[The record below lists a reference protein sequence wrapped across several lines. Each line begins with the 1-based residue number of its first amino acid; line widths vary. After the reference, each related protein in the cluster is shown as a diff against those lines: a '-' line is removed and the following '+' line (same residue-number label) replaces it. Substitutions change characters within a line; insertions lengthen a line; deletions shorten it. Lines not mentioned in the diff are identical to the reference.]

1 MSLRDQSKLK
11 AIVYG
16 GSGFL
21 GSHVADALSGD
32 GHDVRLFDKSPSPY
46 LRADQEMILGDL
58 CSADQVIEA
67 ARGCDLLFNFAGIA
81 DIDEA
86 HANPAQT
93 VQVNVGGTVNTLQA
107 AKEAKAQRY
116 IFASTVYV
124 YSTMGSM
131 YKASK
136 QAAECF
142 IETFHEQHDVD
153 YTVLRFG
160 TLYGRRADRRNRIHS
175 ILQDALETGSIEYP
189 GSGEAV
195 REFIHVRDAAQMTLR
210 ILDDEYAN
218 KHLILTGQEKMR
230 MSDLLRMISELMSND
245 VSWVCK
251 EEEPAG
257 HYMVTPYSFQPRLGH
272 KLVPDDFI
280 DLGQGLLDCLSE
292 LHEAKEHVSANISV
306 EKHSQR

>member
-1 MSLRDQSKLK
+1 MRDQLKRK

-21 GSHVADALSGD
+21 GSHVADALSDD
-32 GHDVRLFDKSPSPY
+32 GHDVKLFDKIPSPY
-46 LRADQEMILGDL
+46 LRDDQEMILGDL
-58 CSADQVIEA
+58 RDADQVIQA
-67 ARGCDLLFNFAGIA
+67 AQGCELLFNFAGIA

-86 HANPAQT
+86 HQDPSLT
-93 VQVNVGGTVNTLQA
+93 VQINVGGTVNTLQA
-107 AKEAKAQRY
+107 AKEVKAKRY

-124 YSTMGSM
+124 YSNMGSM

-142 IETFHEQHDVD
+142 IETFHEQYGVD

-175 ILQDALETGSIEYP
+175 ILQDALDTGTMEYP

-210 ILDDEYAN
+210 ILGDDYAN
-218 KHLILTGQEKMR
+218 MHLILTGQEKMR
-230 MSDLLRMISELMSND
+230 IADLLRMISELMSNN
-245 VSWVCK
+245 VTWVCK
-251 EEEPAG
+251 DEEPSG

-292 LHEAKEHVSANISV
+292 LHEAKEHVSANIAV